1 MQVWIFFLLPPH
13 ENVDA
18 EESAK
23 FCYIGNLYYLSFYLD
38 YARIHHGSG
47 HAAEVDAL
55 RGLIIRNNRT
65 LKDKQYK
72 PDS

>member
-1 MQVWIFFLLPPH
+1 MLIINVTLL
-13 ENVDA
+13 
-18 EESAK
+18 
-23 FCYIGNLYYLSFYLD
+23 
-38 YARIHHGSG
+38 RIHHGLG

-65 LKDKQYK
+65 LKDKKYK